1 MNNMS
6 LAELIC
12 RQTSYTLEETEQ
24 KLKQHNNDVFK
35 VLCDLLPLDIYDRPW
50 LRFDKKYSEKSIK
63 ICGKWVLYFNDKS
76 LMNEVWKVAIKSLME
91 DKLYG
96 VYRLECSTNYVGQT
110 GKLCP
115 IGMLIFVCDV
125 SPNEENE
132 EIILNVGK
140 NILEIFN
147 YDERQSIYYKSKQY
161 YITETSIPN
170 LKNYTY
176 KLDNHL
182 YKRLFRIE
190 KEE

>member
-1 MNNMS
+1 MNNNIM
-6 LAELIC
+6 
-12 RQTSYTLEETEQ
+12 
-24 KLKQHNNDVFK
+24 N
-35 VLCDLLPLDIYDRPW
+35 LLPLDVYDSRW

-63 ICGKWVLYFNDKS
+63 ICGKWALYFNDKS

-96 VYRLECSTNYVGQT
+96 VQCLECSTNYVEKSGRICT
-110 GKLCP
+110 

-132 EIILNVGK
+132 EIIMNVGK

-147 YDERQSIYYKSKQY
+147 YDERQSVYYKSDQSTFIKKEFT
-161 YITETSIPN
+161 IPTSTH
-170 LKNYTY
+170 YTY

-182 YKRLFRIE
+182 YIKRVENIMD
-190 KEE
+190 KNVH

>member
-1 MNNMS
+1 MNNNIM
-6 LAELIC
+6 
-12 RQTSYTLEETEQ
+12 
-24 KLKQHNNDVFK
+24 N
-35 VLCDLLPLDIYDRPW
+35 LLPLDVYDSRW

-63 ICGKWVLYFNDKS
+63 ICGKWALYFNDKS

-96 VYRLECSTNYVGQT
+96 VQRLECPTNYVEKSGRT
-110 GKLCP
+110 CT

-132 EIILNVGK
+132 EIIMNVGK

-147 YDERQSIYYKSKQY
+147 YDERQNIYYKSNQSISIIKE
-161 YITETSIPN
+161 ITIPTS
-170 LKNYTY
+170 KNYTY

-182 YKRLFRIE
+182 YIKKI
-190 KEE
+190 

>member
-1 MNNMS
+1 MNNNIM
-6 LAELIC
+6 
-12 RQTSYTLEETEQ
+12 
-24 KLKQHNNDVFK
+24 N
-35 VLCDLLPLDIYDRPW
+35 LLPLDVYDSRW

-63 ICGKWVLYFNDKS
+63 ICGKWALYFNDKS

-96 VYRLECSTNYVGQT
+96 VQCLECSTNYVEKSGHICT
-110 GKLCP
+110 

-132 EIILNVGK
+132 EIIMNVGK

-147 YDERQSIYYKSKQY
+147 YDERQSIYYKSKTT
-161 YITETSIPN
+161 IPTS
-170 LKNYTY
+170 KNYTY

-182 YKRLFRIE
+182 YIKG
-190 KEE
+190 